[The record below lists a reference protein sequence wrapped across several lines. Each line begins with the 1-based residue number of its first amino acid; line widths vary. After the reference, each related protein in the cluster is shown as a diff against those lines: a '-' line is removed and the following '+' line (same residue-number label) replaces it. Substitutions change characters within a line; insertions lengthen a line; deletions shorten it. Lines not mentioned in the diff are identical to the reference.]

1 MPRFGLI
8 GYPLSHSFSGR
19 YFTEKFARLGLSD
32 SHRYDLFP
40 LPELAA
46 LPALL
51 AEIPDLRGL
60 NVTIP
65 YKQDVLA
72 YLDELSPAAGQIGA
86 VNTIDFRAGKRI
98 GHNTDV
104 IGFRTDLLD
113 FLGPARPERALV
125 LGTGGAAR
133 AVRWVL
139 DELAIPATFVSRSP
153 AAGQVPYAELDAP
166 LMEQHRLVIN
176 TTPLG
181 MSPREATKPAIPYA
195 AIGAKHYLYDLVYN
209 PAQTAFMAAGKAQGA
224 ATRNGLAMLTL
235 QADAAWTIWTAT

>member
-19 YFTEKFARLGLSD
+19 YFAEKFARLGLSD
-32 SHRYDLFP
+32 THRYDLFP

-46 LPALL
+46 LPGLL
-51 AEIPDLRGL
+51 ADIPDLRGL

-65 YKQDVLA
+65 YKQEVLA
-72 YLDELSPAAGQIGA
+72 YLDELSPAAEQIGA
-86 VNTIDFRAGKRI
+86 VNTIDIRDGRRV

-113 FLGPARPERALV
+113 LLGADRPERALV

-133 AVRWVL
+133 AVGWVL
-139 DELAIPATFVSRSP
+139 EALAIPATFVSRSP
-153 AAGQVPYAELDAP
+153 AAGQLHYAELDAP
-166 LMEQHRLVIN
+166 LMQQHRLVVN

-181 MSPREATKPAIPYA
+181 MSPRVETKPDIPYS
-195 AIGAKHYLYDLVYN
+195 AIDANHYLYDLVYN
-209 PAQTAFMAAGKAQGA
+209 PAETAFMAAGKAQGA
-224 ATRNGLAMLTL
+224 RTRNGLAMLTL
-235 QADAAWTIWTAT
+235 QADAAWEIWTAT